1 VHIGPDLDVTFACWL
16 VEHHVCFGMEQVSPP
31 LTRSTNDSARIRRH
45 PERKF
50 HGIVGWSAHAS
61 GIRFSRDPRDFADE
75 RTARSDSPLG
85 AVSRSRQALATQIPN
100 RLAERLRVGNLPS
113 G

>member
-1 VHIGPDLDVTFACWL
+1 MHPDDADDPAVEPAPHPDIDALIARRDAAYFQLDACGR
-16 VEHHVCFGMEQVSPP
+16 HS
-31 LTRSTNDSARIRRH
+31 TRS
-45 PERKF
+45 
-50 HGIVGWSAHAS
+50 
-61 GIRFSRDPRDFADE
+61 RFSIAHCS
-75 RTARSDSPLG
+75 TGWTSDSLL